1 MVDSS
6 RFFFGRPVDIVNLLA
21 NPAPALDFVLPGLT
35 AGTVGTLI
43 GPGGMGK
50 TMFELELAILLATGL
65 LRRDPLFGTDAC
77 DGLSTAPQK
86 VILLAAE
93 EPLPVLWQ
101 RVHDIVQSLN
111 QRDVL
116 PEGLGWPEF
125 LARLQANLLLFP
137 MGGAKRVN
145 LLTEELLPSE
155 AALALGRLSQG
166 ARLLIVDPLRQ
177 LHLEDENQSAPM
189 SALMSVFKQVAQ
201 DSGAAVMVAHH
212 SSRAAGLQGYGDT
225 ADAGR
230 GSTALKD
237 DARWQIN
244 LQPPKRDMLDEYGI
258 AANQKDA
265 HVVLIDAKNNYGPKR
280 DPVMLKRTAR
290 GVLVPVEPPTL
301 RASVK
306 ASVKAPAKRSTRP
319 HSAPRREE
327 GEQYECF

>member
-1 MVDSS
+1 MADVTIS
-6 RFFFGRPVDIVNLLA
+6 FFGRPVDIGHLLA

-50 TMFELELAILLATGL
+50 TMLELEIAILLATGL
-65 LRRDPLFGTDAC
+65 LHRDPLFGADAC
-77 DGLSTAPQK
+77 QGLDTAPQK

-116 PEGLGWPEF
+116 PEGMSWVEF
-125 LARLQANLLLFP
+125 KKRLQANLLLFP
-137 MGGAKRVN
+137 MGGAQRVN
-145 LLTEELLPSE
+145 LLTEDLLPSD
-155 AALALGRLSQG
+155 AALALARLCQG
-166 ARLLIVDPLRQ
+166 VRLLIADPLRQ

-189 SALMSVFKQVAQ
+189 SALMSVFKEIAQ
-201 DSGAAVMVAHH
+201 DSGSAVMVAHH

-244 LQPPKRDMLDEYGI
+244 LLPPTRDMLDAYGI
-258 AANQKDA
+258 PANQA
-265 HVVLIDAKNNYGPKR
+265 AQHAVLVDAKNNYGPKR
-280 DPVMLKRTAR
+280 APVMLRRTAR
-290 GVLVPVEPPTL
+290 GVLVPVDPPM
-301 RASVK
+301 
-306 ASVKAPAKRSTRP
+306 VKAPANRSSRP
-319 HSAPRREE
+319 RSASRRAE
-327 GEQYECF
+327 GVQLECL

>member
-6 RFFFGRPVDIVNLLA
+6 RFFFGQPVDICHLLA
-21 NPAPALDFVLPGLT
+21 HPAPALDLVLPGLT

-43 GPGGMGK
+43 GAGGMGK
-50 TMFELELAILLATGL
+50 TMFELEIAILLAAGL
-65 LRRDPLFGTDAC
+65 MHRDPLFGADAC
-77 DGLSTAPQK
+77 DGLSIAPQK

-116 PEGLGWPEF
+116 PEGMSWVDF
-125 LARLQANLLLFP
+125 KSRLQDNLLLFP

-145 LLTEELLPSE
+145 LLTEDLLPSE

-189 SALMSVFKQVAQ
+189 SALMSVFKQIAQ

-212 SSRAAGLQGYGDT
+212 SSRAAALQGYGDT

-244 LQPPKRDMLDEYGI
+244 LLPPTRDMLDAYGI
-258 AANQKDA
+258 PANQA
-265 HVVLIDAKNNYGPKR
+265 SLHVVLVDAKNNYGPKR
-280 DPVMLKRTAR
+280 APVLLRRTAR
-290 GVLVPVEPPTL
+290 GVLVPVEPPTIK
-301 RASVK
+301 SF
-306 ASVKAPAKRSTRP
+306 VKAPAKQSTRP
-319 HSAPRREE
+319 HSAPRRAE
-327 GEQYECF
+327 GVQYECL

>member
-1 MVDSS
+1 MADVTTS
-6 RFFFGRPVDIVNLLA
+6 FFGRPVDIGYLLA
-21 NPAPALDFVLPGLT
+21 NPAPALDFVLPGLP

-65 LRRDPLFGTDAC
+65 LHRDPLFGADAC
-77 DGLSTAPQK
+77 QGLDTAPQK

-111 QRDVL
+111 QRDIL
-116 PEGLGWPEF
+116 PEGMSWVEF
-125 LARLQANLLLFP
+125 RNRLKTNLLLFP
-137 MGGAKRVN
+137 MGGAQRVN
-145 LLTEELLPSE
+145 LLTEDLLPSD
-155 AALALGRLSQG
+155 AASALARLCQG
-166 ARLLIVDPLRQ
+166 VRLLIADPLRQ
-177 LHLEDENQSAPM
+177 LHFEDENQSAPM
-189 SALMSVFKQVAQ
+189 SALMSVFKQIAQ

-244 LQPPKRDMLDEYGI
+244 LLPPTRDMLDAYGI
-258 AANQKDA
+258 AANQA
-265 HVVLIDAKNNYGPKR
+265 AQHVVLVDAKNNYGPKR
-280 DPVMLKRTAR
+280 TPVMLRRTAR
-290 GVLVPVEPPTL
+290 GVLVPVDPPT
-301 RASVK
+301 
-306 ASVKAPAKRSTRP
+306 VKAPAKRSSRP
-319 HSAPRREE
+319 RSASRRAE
-327 GEQYECF
+327 GVQLECL

>member
-1 MVDSS
+1 MADVTTS
-6 RFFFGRPVDIVNLLA
+6 FFGRPVDIGHLLA
-21 NPAPALDFVLPGLT
+21 NPAPALDLVLPGLT

-65 LRRDPLFGTDAC
+65 LHRDPLFGTDAC

-116 PEGLGWPEF
+116 PEHLGWPEF
-125 LARLQANLLLFP
+125 QARLQANLLLYP
-137 MGGAKRVN
+137 LGGAKRVN
-145 LLTEELLPSE
+145 LLTEDLLPSE

-244 LQPPKRDMLDEYGI
+244 LLPPTRDMLDDYGI
-258 AANQKDA
+258 PANQA
-265 HVVLIDAKNNYGPKR
+265 SLHVVLVDAKNNYGPKR
-280 DPVMLKRTAR
+280 EPVMLKRTAR
-290 GVLVPVEPPTL
+290 GVLVPVDPPTL
-301 RASVK
+301 KSLF
-306 ASVKAPAKRSTRP
+306 KAPAKRSTRP
-319 HSAPRREE
+319 HSAPRRAE
-327 GEQYECF
+327 GVQYECL

>member
-1 MVDSS
+1 MADVTTS
-6 RFFFGRPVDIVNLLA
+6 FFGRPVDIGYLLA

-50 TMFELELAILLATGL
+50 TMLELEIAILLATGL
-65 LRRDPLFGTDAC
+65 MHRDPLFGADAC
-77 DGLSTAPQK
+77 QGLDTAPQK

-111 QRDVL
+111 QRDIL
-116 PEGLGWPEF
+116 PEGMSWVEF
-125 LARLQANLLLFP
+125 RNRLKTNLLLFP
-137 MGGAKRVN
+137 MGGAQRVN
-145 LLTEELLPSE
+145 LLTVDLLPSD
-155 AALALGRLSQG
+155 AASALARLCQG
-166 ARLLIVDPLRQ
+166 VRLLIADPLRQ
-177 LHLEDENQSAPM
+177 LHFEDENQSAPM
-189 SALMSVFKQVAQ
+189 SALMSVFKQIAQ

-244 LQPPKRDMLDEYGI
+244 LLPPTRDMLDAYGI
-258 AANQKDA
+258 AANQA
-265 HVVLIDAKNNYGPKR
+265 AQHVVLVDAKNNYGPKR
-280 DPVMLKRTAR
+280 TPVMLRRTAR
-290 GVLVPVEPPTL
+290 GVLVPVDPPM
-301 RASVK
+301 
-306 ASVKAPAKRSTRP
+306 VKAPPKRSSRP
-319 HSAPRREE
+319 RSASRRAE
-327 GEQYECF
+327 GVQLECL